1 MFVWELLV
9 IFMLILL
16 NGVFAMSEMAVVSSR
31 RARLKMMVTRRGSH
45 GAAMALRLIDDPS
58 RFLSTVQIGITLIG
72 TVAGAYGGATLGEE
86 LGTWLNSFPLL
97 NPYGEEV
104 GFGIV
109 VIAITYFSLI
119 FGELVP
125 KRVALHSPERIAI
138 IVAGPMMAISKVA
151 APLVWLLKI
160 AIDAVLRLLKRD
172 AARETSVTHDEV
184 KSLITEGTLAGIF
197 APQEREMIEGV
208 LRLAD
213 RAVRVIMTSRYD
225 VVWLD
230 ANDEPEQV
238 RRKIAEAGFSHY
250 PVCRGALD
258 EIVGIVHTKDL
269 LDAALRGDSFSLG
282 KYVVEP
288 MVVPEGTPSLY
299 LLEQFK
305 KTGIHIA
312 IIVDEFG
319 TVEGI
324 ATLTDI
330 MESIVGELPEQGE
343 TAPPEAVRRQDGSW
357 LVDGMM
363 PMDEFEDR
371 VGIHGLHAPDKY
383 ETVGGF
389 VLHVLGRFPVT
400 SDHFKYEGIRFE
412 VVDIDG
418 RRVDKVLVHPPSS
431 GHLGGKPNPRVD

>member
-1 MFVWELLV
+1 MVAWELFV
-9 IFMLILL
+9 ILMLILL
-16 NGVFAMSEMAVVSSR
+16 NGAFAMSEMAVVSSR

-72 TVAGAYGGATLGEE
+72 IVAGAYGGATLGEE
-86 LGTWLNSFPLL
+86 LGTWLNSFGLFD
-97 NPYGEEV
+97 PYGEAL

-109 VIAITYFSLI
+109 IMAITYFSLI

-172 AARETSVTHDEV
+172 AARETAVTEDEV
-184 KSLITEGTLAGIF
+184 KSLISEGTLAGIF

-213 RAVRVIMTSRYD
+213 RSVRAIMTARYD

-230 ANDEPEQV
+230 TDDTPEQV
-238 RRKIAEAGFSHY
+238 RHKIAEAGFSHY
-250 PVCRGALD
+250 LVCRGALD

-269 LDAALRGDSFSLG
+269 LDAALRGDEFSLT

-305 KTGIHIA
+305 KTGAHIA
-312 IIVDEFG
+312 VVVDEFG

-343 TAPPEAVRRQDGSW
+343 AAAPDAIRRDDGSW

-371 VGIHGLHAPDKY
+371 VGIHGLRSPGKY

-389 VLHVLGRFPVT
+389 VLHILGRFPVA
-400 SDHFKYEGIRFE
+400 SDHFMYDGVRFE
-412 VVDIDG
+412 VMDVDG
-418 RRVDKVLVHPPSS
+418 RRVDKVLVQRPSLKRS
-431 GHLGGKPNPRVD
+431 GQSRQS